1 MANRSPVT
9 IVGNLTAD
17 PEQRSVGQAGA
28 LKTTFSVA
36 VNHPYKKDDEWV
48 ENTSF
53 FNVVAWRQLAEQAA
67 VLEKGVRVIV
77 TGRLDQRSWETD
89 DGGKRSTVEVL
100 ADEIGLSVGG
110 VASFTRRTREGAGQ
124 RPRPGGGQQ
133 SRAATVPEYDE
144 EPF

>member
-1 MANRSPVT
+1 MAVRSPVT

-17 PEQRSVGQAGA
+17 PEQRTVGQAGA

-36 VNHPYKKDDEWV
+36 VNHPYKDKNDEWV

-53 FNVVAWRQLAEQAA
+53 FNVVCWRQLAEQAA
-67 VLEKGVRVIV
+67 VLEKGVRVVV
-77 TGRLDQRSWETD
+77 TGRLDQRSWEAD
-89 DGGKRSTVEVL
+89 DGSKRSTVEVL

-110 VASFTRRTREGAGQ
+110 VASFTRRTRDGAGQ
-124 RPRPGGGQQ
+124 RPKPGGKP
-133 SRAATVPEYDE
+133 AAAPVYNE